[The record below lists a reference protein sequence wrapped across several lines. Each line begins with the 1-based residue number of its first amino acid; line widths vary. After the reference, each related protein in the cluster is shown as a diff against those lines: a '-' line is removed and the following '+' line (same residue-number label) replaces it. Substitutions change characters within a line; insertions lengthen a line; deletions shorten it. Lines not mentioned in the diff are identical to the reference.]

1 MNIALLSI
9 KRPIFIT
16 SLVILML
23 ITGIF
28 SLFKMGVDL
37 FPDVNIPVVSVTTIY
52 PGAGPEEIEE
62 LISKPLEEEL
72 SSISGLKKI
81 TSFNQESV
89 SIVMGQFT
97 LDTDIKYA
105 EQQFRD
111 KTALVRPKLPDGIKE
126 PKVVRFDPADQPIV
140 RLAVF
145 ADLGQAKLYDL
156 AKETVKGKLE
166 QIPGVGAVRLVGG
179 TRREIQIELDR
190 NKLVAYQMPV
200 VVIANRLKS
209 AGLNVPVGKHETG
222 TKETSY
228 RTLGRYESI
237 SQIENTLVSFGGDV
251 GNSVL
256 IKELGSVRDGTEDEN
271 TLGFLWAP
279 KNYVEEVEEVGF
291 FINPFKWVY
300 QKGKRLARFFS
311 RQKEEPIER
320 ELKPALFV
328 DVYKQSGANT
338 VAVADEVLRR
348 IDKLN
353 AEISPLAGKPKI
365 RLIRDGSKWIRY
377 NVEDVTEAIV
387 IGILLA
393 VITVYFFLG
402 NLRSTIITGLALPN
416 SLLGA
421 FVIMWVMGFT
431 INVMTLLALSL
442 AVGLLVDDAIV
453 VRENIFRKLEEGASV
468 LEASEKGTM
477 EVALAVIGTSLTVI
491 AVFFPVGFL
500 SGIVGQFFKQFGL
513 TVVFAM
519 LISLFDGLFVA
530 PMLSA
535 YFAGKLDHGERNWAV
550 KTFDEFQNWLERVYG
565 KLMRFAVVW
574 PGNLITVLATFLI
587 FFLSLVSVKFVNKTF
602 LPANDQG
609 EFMVTLDLPPGTSLQ
624 GTKEVVDKVLL
635 DLEKVPE
642 MDKIA
647 VTIGKPDG
655 GEPNTSILSI
665 ALVSSKKRSR
675 HTTDVKEEIRNM
687 LKAYAYARPAVS
699 DYSAVGGGVQY
710 PFQLVLKGENLAE
723 VHEYS
728 KKVIEKLKSDPK
740 LSKHL
745 ADIDSDYR
753 EGKPEYQIVLDNA
766 RMQLVGVL
774 PGVAG
779 SELRYHIAGDTV
791 SKYYD
796 RGIEYEVR
804 MRLRP
809 DQRNL
814 RDSYALTKVPNIA
827 NRLIPLNAISSGKE
841 TLGPSRIN
849 RIDRARAIVIN
860 ANLAPG
866 GAIGT
871 AMEDT
876 IKLLSTDL
884 QPPQGVRYNFQ
895 GQSEDLKEL
904 IVNIGIAFGLA
915 LIFIYLVLSS
925 LYESFITP
933 ITILFAI
940 PPAISGAFFALLL
953 TGEMLNIFSMIG
965 LILLMGLVAKNSILL
980 VDYAMQAMREKGLS
994 RSEAIYEAGSIRL
1007 RPILMTSIA
1016 MIMGTIP
1023 IALGLGEAAKSRT
1036 AMGIAIIG
1044 GLILSTLVTLIV
1056 VPAIFGGIDWIREWL
1071 ESKFRPDMSATIS
1084 HTPGTSA
1091 QAGSHSS
1098 KVHSPATVQTSSL
1111 KEWADE
1117 VRNEAFPNGRK
1128 TKSGAKKKKV

>member
-16 SLVILML
+16 SIVILML

-28 SLFKMGVDL
+28 SLSKMGVDL

-81 TSFNQESV
+81 TSRNQEGVSV
-89 SIVMGQFT
+89 VFGEFT
-97 LDTDIKYA
+97 LSTDIKYA

-126 PKVVRFDPADQPIV
+126 PKVVRFDPADQPII

-145 ADLGQAKLYDL
+145 ADLDQAKLYDL
-156 AKETVKGKLE
+156 AKETVKAKLE
-166 QIPGVGAVRLVGG
+166 QIAGVGSVKLVGG

-190 NKLVAYQMPV
+190 NKLVSYQMPMV
-200 VVIANRLKS
+200 IIANRLKT
-209 AGLNVPVGKHETG
+209 AGLNVPVGKFDSG
-222 TKETSY
+222 AKETSY
-228 RTLGRYESI
+228 RTLGRYETL
-237 SQIENTLVSFGGDV
+237 SQIENTIVSFGGDV

-256 IKELGSVRDGTEDEN
+256 IKELGSVRDGTEDEE
-271 TLGFLWAP
+271 TLGYLWASKSDAIEEEDAGLLTHPFTWITQLP
-279 KNYVEEVEEVGF
+279 KRV
-291 FINPFKWVY
+291 
-300 QKGKRLARFFS
+300 KRTFAKLS
-311 RQKEEPIER
+311 GTKEPVIEK
-320 ELKPALFV
+320 ELKPALFI

-338 VAVADEVLRR
+338 VAVADEVLKR

-353 AEISPLAGKPKI
+353 ADIQPLSGQPKI
-365 RLIRDGSKWIRY
+365 RLIRDGSRWIRY

-387 IGILLA
+387 LGILLA

-421 FVIMWVMGFT
+421 FIIMWIMGFT

-468 LEASEKGTM
+468 LEAAEKGTM

-500 SGIVGQFFKQFGL
+500 SGVVGQFFKQFGL

-519 LISLFDGLFVA
+519 IISLFDGLFVA

-535 YFAGKLDHGERNWAV
+535 YFAGKLTHDKKNAAV
-550 KTFDEFQNWLERVYG
+550 EAFDRFQNWLEKIYKVTMHYALAHPG
-565 KLMRFAVVW
+565 KIIL
-574 PGNLITVLATFLI
+574 LTFLI
-587 FFLSLVSVKFVNKTF
+587 FALSFVSCAFVKKTF

-624 GTKEVVDKVLL
+624 GTKDVSDKVLAEL
-635 DLEKVPE
+635 QKFPE

-647 VTIGKPDG
+647 ITIGKPDG
-655 GEPNTSILSI
+655 GEPNTAVLAI

-675 HTTDVKEEIRNM
+675 STTTVKEEIRTM
-687 LKAYAYARPAVS
+687 LKAYDFARPAVS

-710 PFQLVLKGENLAE
+710 PFQLVLKGNNLEE
-723 VHEYS
+723 VEAYS
-728 KKVIEKLKSDPK
+728 KKVIERLKGVKD
-740 LSKHL
+740 L
-745 ADIDSDYR
+745 ADIDSDFR
-753 EGKPEYQIVLDNA
+753 GGKPEYQIVLDNSK
-766 RMQLVGVL
+766 MQLVGVL

-779 SELRYHIAGDTV
+779 SELRYQIAGDQV
-791 SKYYD
+791 SKFYD
-796 RGIEYEVR
+796 KGIEYEVR
-804 MRLRP
+804 MRLKP

-814 RDSYALTKVPNIA
+814 RAAYGQTKVPNIA
-827 NRLIPLNAISSGKE
+827 NRLIPLAAISTGKE
-841 TLGPSRIN
+841 NLGPSRIN
-849 RIDRARAIVIN
+849 RIDRARAVVVN

-871 AMEDT
+871 AMEEAT
-876 IKLLSTDL
+876 KIITKEI
-884 QPPQGVRYNFQ
+884 PPPPGVRFNFQ

-904 IVNIGIAFGLA
+904 FLNIIVAFGLA
-915 LIFIYLVLSS
+915 LIFIYLVLAS

-933 ITILFAI
+933 VTILFAI
-940 PPAISGAFFALLL
+940 PPAISGAFFALFL

-980 VDYAMQAMREKGLS
+980 VDYAMQAVRERGLT
-994 RSEAIYEAGSIRL
+994 RDEAIFEAGVVRL

-1016 MIMGTIP
+1016 MIMGTVP

-1056 VPAIFGGIDWIREWL
+1056 VPSIFGGIDKFREWI
-1071 ESKFRPDMSATIS
+1071 ETKFRPDMTATI
-1084 HTPGTSA
+1084 HTDGNHSGTASVSTNHNQPSLSEWAHDVESKPKKGTS
-1091 QAGSHSS
+1091 S
-1098 KVHSPATVQTSSL
+1098 
-1111 KEWADE
+1111 
-1117 VRNEAFPNGRK
+1117 
-1128 TKSGAKKKKV
+1128 KKKK

>member
-23 ITGIF
+23 LTGLV
-28 SLFKMGVDL
+28 SLSRMGVDL
-37 FPDVNIPVVSVTTIY
+37 FPDVNIPIVSVTTIY

-81 TSFNQESV
+81 SSRNQEGVSV
-89 SIVMGQFT
+89 VFGEFT
-97 LDTDIKYA
+97 LSTDIKYA

-111 KTALVRPKLPDGIKE
+111 KVGLVRPKLPDGIKE

-145 ADLGQAKLYDL
+145 ADLGQAQLYDL
-156 AKETVKGKLE
+156 AKETVKSKLE
-166 QIPGVGAVRLVGG
+166 QITGVGSVKLVGG

-190 NKLVAYQMPV
+190 NKLISYQMPM
-200 VVIANRLKS
+200 VVIAGRLKS
-209 AGLNVPVGKHETG
+209 AGLNTPVGKFESG
-222 TKETSY
+222 AKETSY

-237 SQIENTLVSFGGDV
+237 SQIENTIVSFGGDV

-256 IKELGSVRDGTEDEN
+256 IKELGSVRDGTEDEE
-271 TLGFLWAP
+271 TLGYLWAS
-279 KNYVEEVEEVGF
+279 KSDVVEEEDVALF
-291 FINPFKWVY
+291 AHPFVWTGQTFRKI
-300 QKGKRLARFFS
+300 KNLFS
-311 RQKEEPIER
+311 SKKKEALEKEI
-320 ELKPALFV
+320 KPALFI
-328 DVYKQSGANT
+328 DVYKQSGGNT
-338 VAVADEVLRR
+338 VAVADEVLKR

-353 AEISPLAGKPKI
+353 ADIKPLAGNPRI
-365 RLIRDGSKWIRY
+365 RLIRDGSRWIRY

-387 IGILLA
+387 LGVLLA

-402 NLRSTIITGLALPN
+402 NFRSTVITGLALPN
-416 SLLGA
+416 SMLGA
-421 FVIMWVMGFT
+421 FILMWIMGFT

-453 VRENIFRKLEEGASV
+453 VRENIFRKLEEGHNV

-477 EVALAVIGTSLTVI
+477 EVALAVVGTSLTVI

-519 LISLFDGLFVA
+519 IISLFDGLFVA

-535 YFAGKLDHGERNWAV
+535 YFAGKLDHSKRNKAV
-550 KTFDEFQNWLERVYG
+550 EAFDKFQTWLEKIYG
-565 KLMRFAVVW
+565 ITMKFALAH
-574 PGNLITVLATFLI
+574 PGKVILLTFLI
-587 FFLSLVSVKFVNKTF
+587 FVLSLVSCSFVKKTF

-609 EFMVTLDLPPGTSLQ
+609 EFLVTLDLPPGTSLQ
-624 GTKEVVDKVLL
+624 GTKEVADKVLV
-635 DLEKVPE
+635 DLQKFPE

-655 GEPNTSILSI
+655 GEPNSATLAI
-665 ALVSSKKRSR
+665 ALVSSKKRKK
-675 HTTDVKEEIRNM
+675 TTVAIKDEIRDI
-687 LKAYAYARPAVS
+687 LKNYAYARPAVS

-710 PFQLVLKGENLAE
+710 PFQLVIKGDNLAE
-723 VHEYS
+723 MEAYS
-728 KKVIEKLKSDPK
+728 KKVIDRLKAIPD
-740 LSKHL
+740 L
-745 ADIDSDYR
+745 ADIDTDFR
-753 EGKPEYQIVLDNA
+753 AGKPEYQIALDNT

-779 SELRYHIAGDTV
+779 AELRYQIAGDTV
-791 SKYYD
+791 SKFYD
-796 RGIEYEVR
+796 KGIEYDVR
-804 MRLRP
+804 MRLHP

-814 RDSYALTKVPNIA
+814 RAAYGQTKVPNIA
-827 NRLIPLNAISSGKE
+827 NKLIPLNAIGSGKE
-841 TLGPSRIN
+841 TVGPSRIN
-849 RIDRARAIVIN
+849 RIDRARTIVIN

-866 GAIGT
+866 GAIQSATEGAT
-871 AMEDT
+871 KIM
-876 IKLLSTDL
+876 STEL
-884 QPPQGVRYNFQ
+884 PPPPGVRFNFQ
-895 GQSEDLKEL
+895 GQSEDFKEL
-904 IVNIGIAFGLA
+904 IVNILVAFGLA
-915 LIFIYLVLSS
+915 LVFIYLVLSS

-933 ITILFAI
+933 VTILFAI
-940 PPAISGAFFALLL
+940 PPAISGAFFALFI
-953 TGEMLNIFSMIG
+953 TGEMLNLFSMIG

-980 VDYAMQAMREKGLS
+980 VDYAMQAIRDRGIT
-994 RSEAIYEAGSIRL
+994 RDEAIFEAGLVRL
-1007 RPILMTSIA
+1007 RPILMTSLA
-1016 MIMGTIP
+1016 MIMGTVP

-1056 VPAIFGGIDWIREWL
+1056 VPSIFGGIDRFREWI
-1071 ESKFRPDMSATIS
+1071 ESKFRPDMGATVS
-1084 HTPGTSA
+1084 HTESTTAVGNN
-1091 QAGSHSS
+1091 H
-1098 KVHSPATVQTSSL
+1098 HQTADLS
-1111 KEWADE
+1111 EWAKAVE
-1117 VRNEAFPNGRK
+1117 EPVKKPTSKRK
-1128 TKSGAKKKKV
+1128 K